1 MLACTASHLCLQP
14 VTNPE
19 SVAHDQRSAKS
30 CSFHTAKPCVQ
41 AVSDNEDEVTKH
53 KVQISTATRQ
63 AEKLS
68 KLVTKAQ
75 QEIDGAVQDLE
86 GMQQGQQ
93 VS

>member
-1 MLACTASHLCLQP
+1 MDSTASM
-14 VTNPE
+14 
-19 SVAHDQRSAKS
+19 
-30 CSFHTAKPCVQ
+30 TAKPCVQ

-53 KVQISTATRQ
+53 KVQISTATKQ

-68 KLVTKAQ
+68 KLVIKAQ

-93 VS
+93 VN